1 MELREWVSTFRSYA
15 GTMPRQCVTVSSP
28 WSMTLNASIR
38 VPSETILARHR
49 LSEGRLLREPGGR
62 IVLLLG
68 WVRDWSFVGLSIRYS
83 TGPLVGLS
91 GLFCP
96 RMLFRMS
103 CLFPVED
110 QVGWILQFRF
120 PVVTQIGRILWLKNI
135 FGIGGICWL
144 KRIPKAGV
152 GSLFPRT
159 SLKSSSGINN

>member
-1 MELREWVSTFRSYA
+1 MPYCQFAELALFSFLFKGSLSLFMSKAST
-15 GTMPRQCVTVSSP
+15 V
-28 WSMTLNASIR
+28 NA
-38 VPSETILARHR
+38 TILLCCTMHHVRAK
-49 LSEGRLLREPGGR
+49 GG
-62 IVLLLG
+62 VK
-68 WVRDWSFVGLSIRYS
+68 DWSFVGLSIRYS
-83 TGPLVGLS
+83 TGLLVALS
-91 GLFCP
+91 GLYCAC
-96 RMLFRMS
+96 MLFRLS

-159 SLKSSSGINN
+159 SLKSSSLQVGINN